1 MNGCGNVHVG
11 YPEKLFKLP
20 CVTERID
27 VAVVRNE
34 QVGIAGTMDSDAPP
48 PSLYVTLQYPCRVGV
63 NSLPLLS
70 CDPIYI
76 CTGSVGGKDWPR
88 YMVGWLMN
96 LRSSFCERHQ

>member
-34 QVGIAGTMDSDAPP
+34 QVGIARNNGFRRAAAFLVRHAAIP
-48 PSLYVTLQYPCRVGV
+48 LQSRCKLVAV
-63 NSLPLLS
+63 
-70 CDPIYI
+70 
-76 CTGSVGGKDWPR
+76 VE
-88 YMVGWLMN
+88 
-96 LRSSFCERHQ
+96 LRSDRYLYG